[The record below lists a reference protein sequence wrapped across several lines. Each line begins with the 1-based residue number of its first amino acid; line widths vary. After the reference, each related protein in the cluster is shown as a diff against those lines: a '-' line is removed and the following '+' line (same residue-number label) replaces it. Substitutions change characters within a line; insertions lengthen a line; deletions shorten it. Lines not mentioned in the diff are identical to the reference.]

1 MTVRLTRAFRTS
13 GRVARDHVAR
23 VCASRD
29 RGAHT
34 AEPSARRARRGV
46 TLVEILVAMIVLVV
60 GLAGVMGSATAVETQ
75 MGGGVRETVAA
86 ALAQARLDSLASLSC
101 AQLPGGLSGYSTTR
115 GVTESWR
122 VVDGRNIKTLS
133 VTLTLPRRTAR
144 PVYSTVI
151 PCRD

>member
-1 MTVRLTRAFRTS
+1 MT
-13 GRVARDHVAR
+13 AR
-23 VCASRD
+23 VTHAYHSRD
-29 RGAHT
+29 RVSRPRA
-34 AEPSARRARRGV
+34 ACSARRRVRRQRRGV
-46 TLVEILVAMIVLVV
+46 TLVEILVAMIVLVI

>member
-1 MTVRLTRAFRTS
+1 MIACIASARATAAHATAAHANADSATPLAGSTTVR
-13 GRVARDHVAR
+13 V
-23 VCASRD
+23 
-29 RGAHT
+29 
-34 AEPSARRARRGV
+34 RRGI

-60 GLAGVMGSATAVETQ
+60 GLAGVMGSTTAVETQ

-115 GVTESWR
+115 GVTENWR
-122 VVDGRNIKTLS
+122 VVDGRNTKTLS
-133 VTLTLPRRTAR
+133 VTIALPRRTAR

>member
-1 MTVRLTRAFRTS
+1 MITRISCRPAT
-13 GRVARDHVAR
+13 
-23 VCASRD
+23 
-29 RGAHT
+29 
-34 AEPSARRARRGV
+34 SARTKTGLSERAGCVAPTRARRGV
-46 TLVEILVAMIVLVV
+46 TFLEILVAMFVVIV
-60 GLAGVMGSATAVETQ
+60 GLAGVLGTATAVETQ

-115 GVTESWR
+115 GVSENWR
-122 VVDGRNIKTLS
+122 VVDGRNTKTLS
-133 VTLTLPRRTAR
+133 VTIALPRRTAR